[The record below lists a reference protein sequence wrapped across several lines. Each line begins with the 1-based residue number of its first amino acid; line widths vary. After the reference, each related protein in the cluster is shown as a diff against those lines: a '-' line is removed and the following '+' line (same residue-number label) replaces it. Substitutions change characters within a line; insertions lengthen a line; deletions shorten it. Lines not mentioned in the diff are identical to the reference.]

1 MGCVMGRIASVVVS
15 HPAVRLAL
23 AGCLAGLLAGC
34 ADSERLA
41 DPFGNPFHTASR
53 APDRTPTGSIGP
65 AAPTTAVQSRPLAP
79 PRAMSSGPV
88 ASYTAPAHPNQR
100 VASSGSYANAG
111 SHPRGGVAGWTAE
124 GGMPV
129 VVAQGESAGLVA
141 RRYGI
146 PEDALLRTNGF
157 MSSAQVRPGTRLV
170 IPVYNA
176 ALAASSGVHVGARHE
191 VAEHVAAHH
200 DHLKFVKGPEPA
212 AVREKHHDEKIAK
225 AEAKE
230 KRHVEKIAKVEHA
243 PVFKPETKI
252 HGARIE
258 KVALTET
265 GSPIIEKKA
274 AIDPMPTATA
284 RVESDKTA
292 VEAAIPEFR
301 WPARGRV
308 IEGFKIGTNDGIN
321 IALPE
326 GTSVKAADAGVVAYA
341 GNGLKGYGNLILL
354 RHSNGFVTAY
364 ANNGEIDVKRGETVK
379 RGQVIAKSGQT
390 GNVATPQLHFE
401 VRKGAKPVNPI
412 QYLAGL

>member
-1 MGCVMGRIASVVVS
+1 M
-15 HPAVRLAL
+15 
-23 AGCLAGLLAGC
+23 
-34 ADSERLA
+34 A
-41 DPFGNPFHTASR
+41 DPFGNPFQTASR
-53 APDRTPTGSIGP
+53 APDRTPTGSIG

-79 PRAMSSGPV
+79 PRSMSSGPV
-88 ASYTAPAHPNQR
+88 ASYTAPAYQKNQR
-100 VASSGSYANAG
+100 MASSASYANTG
-111 SHPRGGVAGWTAE
+111 RRSRGGVAGWTAE

-157 MSSAQVRPGTRLV
+157 MSAAQVRPGTRLV
-170 IPVYNA
+170 IPIYNA
-176 ALAASSGVHVGARHE
+176 SLAESSGVHVNAHRQF
-191 VAEHVAAHH
+191 AERVPVHH
-200 DHLKFVKGPEPA
+200 DRLKFVKGPDA
-212 AVREKHHDEKIAK
+212 AVVRAKRREEKIARVESEKK
-225 AEAKE
+225 AEARE
-230 KRHVEKIAKVEHA
+230 KRHVEKIAKVEHTQ
-243 PVFKPETKI
+243 VFKPEAKA

-265 GSPIIEKKA
+265 GSSRVQKKS
-274 AIDPMPTATA
+274 AIDPMPTAST
-284 RVESDKTA
+284 RVESGKSA

-308 IEGFKIGTNDGIN
+308 IEGFKIGANDGIN

-364 ANNGEIDVKRGETVK
+364 ANNGEIDVKRGETVR

-390 GNVATPQLHFE
+390 GNVSTPQLHFE
-401 VRKGAKPVNPI
+401 VRKGARPVNPI
-412 QYLAGL
+412 QYLAAL